1 MEHGLDSDS
10 SQSEDEGNGTLDTFD
25 EIVEQSDLDKF
36 SETLKKAQMVAL
48 EVERAQGTTRRT
60 YTGCSRTTLYR
71 HNKLRANLASK
82 GFLGLDEFMKQT
94 DSKRR
99 HTVVREESEESSLD
113 SGHISSDPDSDLDL
127 RGPQVARACG
137 CVGGHI
143 GLDSRGPQFAR
154 ACGCIGGH
162 IGLDS
167 DSDSES
173 RGPQVAQACGCVGG
187 HSSLDSEGNVPS
199 SVAGSRIPAY
209 LLREEEEESGE
220 SESGVSPQD
229 KNMTE
234 ELNELTVDS
243 DGDGTAEQGPARA
256 LLEDLRRGLALGTVD
271 APQTALDYALDVLCD
286 FSMLRTA
293 CEKLAVVS
301 KDKKID
307 ILFRARVASMVG
319 TLNLFLD
326 PELRYTWRNASLI
339 SSKAQGHGIS
349 HARRIREWILRY
361 LRHEVLPLHCLG
373 QAKWTAFEDEDIARE
388 IKLRL
393 TEKVKGPYMK
403 AGDVVDV
410 IASPEI
416 QAILRQKGI
425 CKPSITER
433 TARRWLAGLGWRY
446 GKMQSGMYIDGHERE
461 DVVEYRQQFVV
472 RWKVNERRFHR
483 WDNDGNELPRPTG
496 FPIPGA
502 IGRFRLIL
510 VTHDESVFYQ
520 NDERK
525 TAWVHK
531 FDKATPRPKGDGQSI
546 MVSDFLTS
554 EWGRLR
560 DGNECVF
567 FVFSL
572 FYHSNCKSLRDA
584 RVLFKAG
591 KNRDGWFSSEDL
603 LAQVDRAIDV
613 FEGLTK
619 GYAQGLFLFDNAPS
633 HQKRAPDAISA
644 RKMVKGV

>member
-1 MEHGLDSDS
+1 VEHGLDSDS

-60 YTGCSRTTLYR
+60 YTGRSRTTLYR

-113 SGHISSDPDSDLDL
+113 SGHISSDPDSDLDS

-154 ACGCIGGH
+154 ACGCVGGHIGLDLDLDLDSRGPQFARACGCIGGH

-173 RGPQVAQACGCVGG
+173 CGPQVAQACGCVGG
-187 HSSLDSEGNVPS
+187 HSSLDSEGNVPG

-243 DGDGTAEQGPARA
+243 DGNGTAEQGPARA

-307 ILFRARVASMVG
+307 ILFRACVASMVG

-349 HARRIREWILRY
+349 H
-361 LRHEVLPLHCLG
+361 H
-373 QAKWTAFEDEDIARE
+373 Q
-388 IKLRL
+388 
-393 TEKVKGPYMK
+393 EK
-403 AGDVVDV
+403 
-410 IASPEI
+410 S
-416 QAILRQKGI
+416 
-425 CKPSITER
+425 
-433 TARRWLAGLGWRY
+433 
-446 GKMQSGMYIDGHERE
+446 
-461 DVVEYRQQFVV
+461 F
-472 RWKVNERRFHR
+472 
-483 WDNDGNELPRPTG
+483 PR
-496 FPIPGA
+496 
-502 IGRFRLIL
+502 
-510 VTHDESVFYQ
+510 
-520 NDERK
+520 
-525 TAWVHK
+525 
-531 FDKATPRPKGDGQSI
+531 
-546 MVSDFLTS
+546 
-554 EWGRLR
+554 
-560 DGNECVF
+560 
-567 FVFSL
+567 
-572 FYHSNCKSLRDA
+572 
-584 RVLFKAG
+584 
-591 KNRDGWFSSEDL
+591 
-603 LAQVDRAIDV
+603 
-613 FEGLTK
+613 
-619 GYAQGLFLFDNAPS
+619 
-633 HQKRAPDAISA
+633 
-644 RKMVKGV
+644 